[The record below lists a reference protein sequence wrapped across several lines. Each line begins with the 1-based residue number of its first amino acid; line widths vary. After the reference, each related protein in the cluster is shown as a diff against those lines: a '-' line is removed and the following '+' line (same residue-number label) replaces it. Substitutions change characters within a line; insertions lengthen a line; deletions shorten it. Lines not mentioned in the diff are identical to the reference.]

1 MFYSCFIRAH
11 LWLKFF
17 DADSR
22 TPFQHFAIGAIGLAR
37 KTPSSS
43 VPDKPVAEQQPV
55 FLRQQF
61 HQRKFDFFRRQFR
74 DQAEP
79 VRKPHRVRVHNDA
92 DNHAERVSQND
103 VRRLAPDAVEL
114 DQFLHRAR
122 NFATVTLDEF
132 AATILNVLRLA
143 AEKSGRLDELLQFR
157 ARRVREIFRGAIFFE
172 QLRRDEVDALV
183 RALRGK
189 DHGDE
194 QLERVRVSQL
204 AVRVR
209 ISLLE
214 TGDDFF
220 QPRGFGLERFT
231 EHFSA
236 RLTAKT
242 QRHEEKF
249 CVFNF
254 AQKLGEA
261 NSIQVQIQLKFLK
274 IHCDS
279 L

>member
-1 MFYSCFIRAH
+1 MRTIR
-11 LWLKFF
+11 
-17 DADSR
+17 
-22 TPFQHFAIGAIGLAR
+22 LAR
-37 KTPSSS
+37 VTASPS
-43 VPDKPVAEQQPV
+43 VPDEPVAEQQPV

-61 HQRKFDFFRRQFR
+61 HQREFDFFRRPLR
-74 DQAEP
+74 DQSEP
-79 VRKPHRVRVHNDA
+79 VRKPHRVRVHDDA
-92 DNHAERVSQND
+92 DDHAERVAEDD

-122 NFATVTLDEF
+122 HFATVMLDEF
-132 AATILNVLRLA
+132 AAAILDVLGLA
-143 AEKSGRLDELLQFR
+143 AEKSGGLDELLQFR
-157 ARRVREIFRGAIFFE
+157 ARRVRKICRRAVFFE
-172 QLRRDEVDALV
+172 QFRRDEVDALV

-189 DHGDE
+189 DNGDE

-204 AVRVR
+204 AVRVG

-231 EHFSA
+231 EHFST

-242 QRHEEKF
+242 QRHEEKI
-249 CVFNF
+249 CAFNF
-254 AQKLGEA
+254 VQKLGEA
-261 NSIQVQIQLKFLK
+261 NSIQVQIQLKILR
-274 IHCDS
+274 IRCDS